1 VTRFNLFLIIGL
13 NGIEWDSLS
22 NFMRFFRSKKYW
34 PPLILVIAFQLC
46 AVADSPSPS
55 NTNTE
60 PEGLFNL
67 KDCIVYAHLH
77 NPAIQAASQNWEAAI
92 QKVPQARGWPDPRL
106 NYGYFIQSVETRV
119 GPQEQRFGI
128 IQPLP
133 WFGKLKSAGDAASSN
148 AAAVLSELTAL
159 QLQMTREIKDTW
171 YELAWI
177 EEAQKTAR
185 ENIALVSQLEGVA
198 RTRFKTGGTLGAV
211 TKAQVELSRLQ
222 DRLASIEDMEQPL
235 RARLNSLLGRP
246 LEAPLPTPSL
256 SGLEFAS
263 MPDKEQLFLWQ
274 KEANP
279 LLEKY
284 SHIIERESYS
294 LRHARKQGMPE
305 FGFGLDYIVTG
316 DSRMS
321 GTPDS
326 GKDAALGLFSITIP
340 LWRGKYKAAVAEA
353 EARKEAADLA
363 REDQANRLGSQ
374 LNMALYRF
382 RDAERKMNLYGSTL
396 LSHARS
402 AMSVAQENYES
413 GSGSFLDLLDS
424 QRVLL
429 DLELERLRAIANREQ
444 AMGEIEMLVGR
455 ELPARQ

>member
-1 VTRFNLFLIIGL
+1 M
-13 NGIEWDSLS
+13 S
-22 NFMRFFRSKKYW
+22 
-34 PPLILVIAFQLC
+34 ILLPRKFWLAFSFAIAFQLC
-46 AVADSPSPS
+46 SVASPPS
-55 NTNTE
+55 NTETE
-60 PEGLFNL
+60 TETEGLFNL
-67 KDCIVYAHLH
+67 EDCIVYAHAH
-77 NPAIQAASQNWEAAI
+77 NPAILAAGQNWEAAI

-171 YELAWI
+171 YELAWF

-211 TKAQVELSRLQ
+211 TKAQVELGRLQ

-246 LEAPLPTPSL
+246 LDAPLPTPYL
-256 SGLEFAS
+256 SGLEFAPL
-263 MPDKEQLFLWQ
+263 PDKEQLFLWQ
-274 KEANP
+274 REANP

-305 FGFGLDYIVTG
+305 LGFGLDYIVTG
-316 DSRMS
+316 ESRML

-353 EARKEAADLA
+353 EARKEAAEMA
-363 REDQANRLGSQ
+363 REDQINRLGSQ

-396 LSHARS
+396 LSQARS

-413 GSGSFLDLLDS
+413 GSGSFLDLMDS

-429 DLELERLRAIANREQ
+429 DLDLERLRAIANREQ

-455 ELPARQ
+455 ELTAR